1 MRSSPG
7 PERVSGSLDHHCD
20 FLVIGSG
27 GGGMTAALRAHDSG
41 LDTLV
46 IEASDKFGG
55 STGMSG
61 GALWIPNNQHMA
73 AAGVSDSPAEGLEY
87 LRKVAGERGTDPRVR
102 AYVEHSPEMVRYLE
116 GASAVKLS
124 PCKAYCDYYPE
135 YAGGKPGARTIE
147 PVPYSASEL
156 GEHARELRRSG
167 QGLVLGR
174 MGVTAVEAH
183 RLVQFSFI
191 SYVLL
196 FWLLVRYWLDLPARL
211 KGKEDNRLTLGTAL
225 VGRMRRSMLDRDI
238 PLWLSTR
245 ALELIVQDGRVVG
258 ARVERDGKPLRI
270 LAQHGV
276 LLASGGF
283 ERNLDMRLHY
293 QQHPI
298 TATWTAGNPHN
309 VGDGIRMGE
318 AVGGSLDLM
327 DEAWWTP
334 VTLLPNEYAWL
345 LVVEKSMPGAI
356 MVNQAGRRFTNE
368 AAPYGDVVHGI
379 YAANR
384 PEASTVPAYLI
395 FDARYRRSYPV
406 GPLGP
411 SKLQPDSAVGRRLR
425 RDFLHKANS
434 LAELAARIGV
444 NPEGLER
451 TVERFNTFARVGRDE
466 DFRRGESAYDRYY
479 SDAKIAPNSSLAPLV
494 EAPFYA
500 IAVYPGDLGTKGGLR
515 TDIHARVLTADDKVI
530 AGLYAAGNC
539 TASVMGTSYPGAG
552 GTIGPAMTFGYL
564 AAMHA
569 AAAAKSAH
577 AHTAAAE

>member
-1 MRSSPG
+1 MHSSG
-7 PERVSGSLDHHCD
+7 PQNANNPLEHHCD

-73 AAGVSDSPAEGLEY
+73 AVGVSDSPLEGLEY
-87 LRKVAGERGTDPRVR
+87 LRKVAGSRGDDPRVR
-102 AYVEHSPEMVRYLE
+102 AYIEHAPEMVRYLE
-116 GASAVKLS
+116 ASSAVKLS
-124 PCKAYCDYYPE
+124 PCKQYCDYYPE
-135 YAGGKPGARTIE
+135 YTGGKPGARTIE
-147 PVPYSASEL
+147 PVPYAARELGKHASEL
-156 GEHARELRRSG
+156 QRSG

-183 RLVQFSFI
+183 LLVQFSWL

-196 FWLLVRYWLDLPARL
+196 LWLFLRYWLDVPARL
-211 KGKEDNRLTLGTAL
+211 QGKEDDRLTLGTAL
-225 VGRMRRSMLDRDI
+225 VGRLRRSMLDRDI
-238 PLWLSTR
+238 PLWLNTR
-245 ALELIVQDGRVVG
+245 AAELIVKDGRVVG
-258 ARVERDGKPLRI
+258 AQVERDGRPLRI
-270 LAQHGV
+270 LAEHGV

-283 ERNLDMRLHY
+283 ERNLEMRLRY

-318 AVGGSLDLM
+318 AVGGTLDLM

-345 LVVEKSMPGAI
+345 LVVEKSMPGGI
-356 MVNQAGRRFTNE
+356 MVNKAGRRFTNE

-384 PEASTVPAYLI
+384 PEAPTVPSYLV

-411 SKLQPDSAVGRRLR
+411 SKLQPDSAIGKRLR
-425 RDFLHKANS
+425 REFLHKANT
-434 LAELAARIGV
+434 LAELAARIEV
-444 NPEGLER
+444 DPRGLEQ
-451 TVERFNTFARVGRDE
+451 TVERFNSFARSGRDE
-466 DFRRGESAYDRYY
+466 DFQRGQSAYDRYY

-515 TDIHARVLTADDKVI
+515 TDQHARVLAADGRVI

-552 GTIGPAMTFGYL
+552 GTIGPAMTFGYV
-564 AAMHA
+564 AATHA